1 MYSELPGHLKIKCLG
16 CVAIPQVFTMKR
28 ALFGTCLAMILSLA
42 SMAGHADKFDDAI
55 AFFRGAGASAAFFE
69 KCYGYAVLPNVS
81 EGAFGLGGAHGKGRV
96 YVRDQHVGDTGMT
109 QVSLGF
115 QAGIQIFRQII
126 FFEDERAF
134 REFTSGSFE
143 FDTEMSMALGSSGA
157 SAAAGSAGVT
167 AGAGGGGAG
176 VTAGGYHKGIAV
188 FVVPKGGGMVEWSIG
203 GQRYSYRPL
212 HESEPT
218 VTDD

>member
-1 MYSELPGHLKIKCLG
+1 
-16 CVAIPQVFTMKR
+16 MKR
-28 ALFGTCLAMILSLA
+28 AMFRACLATILSLA
-42 SMAGHADKFDDAI
+42 SMAGYADKYDNAI
-55 AFFRGAGASAAFFE
+55 AFFRDAGASAAFFE
-69 KCYGYAVLPNVS
+69 RCYGYAVLPNVG

-96 YVRDQHVGDTGMT
+96 YVDGRHVGDTSMT

-115 QAGIQIFRQII
+115 QAGIQLFRQII
-126 FFEDERAF
+126 FFEDERTF

-157 SAAAGSAGVT
+157 TAVAGSAGVT
-167 AGAGGGGAG
+167 AGAGGEGVG
-176 VTAGGYHKGIAV
+176 VTVGGYHKGMAV
-188 FVVPKGGGMVEWSIG
+188 FSVPKGGGMVEWSIG

>member
-1 MYSELPGHLKIKCLG
+1 
-16 CVAIPQVFTMKR
+16 MKR
-28 ALFGTCLAMILSLA
+28 ALLGTCLATVLSLA
-42 SMAGHADKFDDAI
+42 SMTGHADKYDNAI

-96 YVRDQHVGDTGMT
+96 YVGDRHVGDTSMT
-109 QVSLGF
+109 QISLGF
-115 QAGIQIFRQII
+115 QAGIQLFRQII

-167 AGAGGGGAG
+167 AGAGGASVG
-176 VTAGGYHKGIAV
+176 VTVGGYHKGMAV
-188 FVVPKGGGMVEWSIG
+188 FAVPKGGGMVEWSIG

-218 VTDD
+218 ISDD